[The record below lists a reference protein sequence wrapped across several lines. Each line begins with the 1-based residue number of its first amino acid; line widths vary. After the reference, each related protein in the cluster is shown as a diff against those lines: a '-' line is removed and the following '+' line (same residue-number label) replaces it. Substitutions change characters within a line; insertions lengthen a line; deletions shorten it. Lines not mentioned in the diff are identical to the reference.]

1 MGEIYST
8 ASCTT
13 ITFWRSLFTSSW
25 IRGWFLGIANPE
37 HPTCKGLS
45 SNSSFVPWTIFST
58 SWSEMIS
65 FQKEICWDRHP
76 PLKYLIHWYKYYL
89 YGEMNSRNILTLDAH
104 FFNICWWHVYVCVC
118 VCVCARVCVCVCV
131 YFLPS
136 LRLLLTEQNNKCNAR
151 DQASDVWGNDSVLS
165 TFVATS

>member
-13 ITFWRSLFTSSW
+13 INFWRSLFTSSW

-58 SWSEMIS
+58 SWSEVIS

-104 FFNICWWHVYVCVC
+104 FFNICWWHVCVCVC
-118 VCVCARVCVCVCV
+118 VCVCVRVCL
-131 YFLPS
+131 FPS
-136 LRLLLTEQNNKCNAR
+136 IVK
-151 DQASDVWGNDSVLS
+151 ASPYW
-165 TFVATS
+165 TKQ